1 MSARPFLAPEILQI
15 SSMDCGVAA
24 VSCMLSGFGIDANYE
39 KLREA
44 CQTQVDG
51 TSINALEDI
60 CLDMGL
66 DVCQHIVPAD
76 LVVEAMRDSVPL
88 IALVEPSPGMVH
100 FVTVWRRVRDWLQ
113 VMDPRGG
120 RMWVRTADFEATL
133 LRHTQRMAHDEWKE
147 WFETSTFRESLER
160 NARLV
165 FSPSLMESVANP
177 ILASADPQQ
186 VGALD
191 AALRLV
197 RTTMKFDSGKSA
209 SWRETLFQRVFSA
222 AIEDA
227 RQGPRPGP
235 NDAPPT
241 IPKALWSVR
250 CNEEVVFV
258 QGSVVLAIT
267 TPDVKRA
274 APVQPS
280 GSRPLDLGTRQ
291 RSSLLQNILV
301 ILGPETWSFMGWIL
315 AAMAA
320 IAIGSAIE
328 LLAYRTALDI
338 PRLVTTPKMRIGAS
352 VAFVS
357 LFGILLG
364 LEYGVAHG
372 VNRLGRILELKLR
385 MRTLWAIARVNDE
398 FIKSRPTS
406 DLAYRAHALSMGAL
420 LIPSLSVVA
429 TAIGDLVVTLVAIA
443 LLDFRY
449 AMIMVVGA
457 GLFTATWL
465 TTRTKLKEIDMRLQT
480 HAWRLLNILLDGLRG
495 IRPIRLHGF
504 QDAFRDDQ
512 RRELDHWKKAARE
525 VITSTSLLQAR
536 YSILGVLMLSVTFM
550 VFLIR
555 HGDPRQFIVLA
566 FWSFRIPS
574 IITRLVQF
582 AQTYPLQ
589 RNAVDRL
596 IEVTQYVPTTTD
608 TELPGKNELK
618 GVSIQIHD
626 VSLMLGGHI
635 VLENI
640 QLDIPPGQHVAVV
653 GASGSGKSSLVG
665 LLLGIHEPTRG
676 EVRIDG
682 RPIDGE
688 TRQTLR
694 AETMWIDPSVQL
706 WNDSVG
712 ANLDYASKGYA
723 RRPALQVLDDA
734 DLLGVLASVDRG
746 LDAPLGAEG
755 AFVSGGEGQRIRVGR
770 ALFRAE
776 TRLALL
782 DEPFRG
788 LDRATRHQILLAIRR
803 AAIRSTMLFVSHDIS
818 HAMSFDRV
826 LVVDAGKIVED
837 GSPQE
842 LSTQDSAFARL
853 LNAEKELLETAWS
866 GRRWRR
872 LRVEAGVIREVEN
885 RA

>member
-1 MSARPFLAPEILQI
+1 MATRPFLAPEILQI

-60 CLDMGL
+60 CLGMGL
-66 DVCQHIVPAD
+66 DVCQHIVPPD
-76 LVVEAMRDSVPL
+76 LMVDAMESSVPL

-120 RMWVRTADFEATL
+120 RMWTKSTEFESSL
-133 LRHTQRMAHDEWKE
+133 LRHTQRMTHEEWRE
-147 WFETSTFRESLER
+147 WFEVSTFRDALER
-160 NARLV
+160 SAQLLL
-165 FSPSLMESVANP
+165 SPALLESAAKPV
-177 ILASADPQQ
+177 LASADPRH

-197 RTTMKFDSGKSA
+197 RTTARFASGKSA
-209 SWRETLFQRVFSA
+209 AWREDLFQRVFSA
-222 AIEDA
+222 ALQDA
-227 RQGPRPGP
+227 QNGLGLTDPT
-235 NDAPPT
+235 PT
-241 IPKALWSVR
+241 IPRATWSIR
-250 CNEEVVFV
+250 SNESTVFV
-258 QGSVVLAIT
+258 QGAVVLAIA
-267 TPDVKRA
+267 TPDVERGA
-274 APVQPS
+274 VVPQTDA
-280 GSRPLDLGTRQ
+280 RPLDLGTRQ
-291 RSSLLQNILV
+291 RSSLLKNVLA
-301 ILGPETWSFMGWIL
+301 ILGPQTWSFIGWIF

-320 IAIGSAIE
+320 IAVGSAIE

-352 VAFVS
+352 IAFIS
-357 LFGILLG
+357 LFSILLG

-372 VNRLGRILELKLR
+372 VNRLGRILEMKLR
-385 MRTLWAIARVNDE
+385 MRTLWSIARVNDE

-420 LIPSLSVVA
+420 LLPSLSVVG
-429 TAIGDLVVTLVAIA
+429 TAIGDLIVTLVAIA
-443 LLDFRY
+443 LLDVRY
-449 AMIMVVGA
+449 AIVMILGA
-457 GLFTATWL
+457 GLFVITWL

-536 YSILGVLMLSVTFM
+536 YSLLGVVMLSVTFI
-550 VFLIR
+550 VFLVR
-555 HGDPRQFIVLA
+555 HGDPRQFIILA

-596 IEVTQYVPTTTD
+596 IEVTQYVTTSTD
-608 TELPGKNELK
+608 AEGKSEIK
-618 GVSIQIHD
+618 GVSIKMSD
-626 VSLMLGGHI
+626 VSLMLGGHV
-635 VLENI
+635 VLEDI
-640 QLDIPPGQHVAVV
+640 QLDIPQGQHVAVV

-665 LLLGIHEPTRG
+665 LLLGIHDPTSG
-676 EVRIDG
+676 VVLIDG

-694 AETMWIDPSVQL
+694 AETMWIDPTVQL

-788 LDRATRHQILLAIRR
+788 LDRSTRHQILLSIRR
-803 AAIRSTMLFVSHDIS
+803 AAIRSTMVFVSHDIS

-826 LVVDAGKIVED
+826 LVIDSGKIVED

-853 LNAEKELLETAWS
+853 LNAEKEMLDSAWS
-866 GRRWRR
+866 GRRWRK
-872 LRVEAGVIREVEN
+872 LRVEGGIVREADN